1 MKWPKNGQEKH
12 NFYHILNRNVNQ
24 SNPTLSKNPQHIAV
38 IRLSAMGDVAM
49 TVPVLR
55 AFVSQNPNVKITVI
69 SRPFFKPFFEGIP
82 NLSFFAFDEKKRHK
96 GFIGLLRLF
105 QDLKALKIDAF
116 ADLHNVLRSKV
127 VRTLFA
133 LSGKK
138 TAFVHKARAEKAAL
152 TRSENKVFKPLAT
165 MFERHTKVFEELG
178 FTVDLS
184 DPKFPEKAFLSN
196 AVLEMLVGNEKI
208 PDFSG
213 IKIGI
218 APFAQYDSKVYPLD
232 LMQEVIKKLAENTTY
247 QILLFGGGKKAIELL
262 NSLSKGKENVVVV
275 AGQLKFQQELQLI
288 SNLDVMLSMDSGN
301 AHIAAMLGVKVIT
314 LWGATHPFA
323 GFLPFNQTMENAL
336 VSDRN
341 LYPKLPT
348 SVYGNKKVEGY
359 QEAMRTIDVER
370 IIALIIKNSVV

>member
-1 MKWPKNGQEKH
+1 M
-12 NFYHILNRNVNQ
+12 
-24 SNPTLSKNPQHIAV
+24 
-38 IRLSAMGDVAM
+38 RLSAMGDVAM

-55 AFVSQNPNVKITVI
+55 AFVNQSRSLGTEIQITVI

-82 NLSFFAFDEKKRHK
+82 NVSFFAFDEKNRHK

-105 QDLKALKIDAF
+105 QDLKALHIDAF

-138 TAFVHKARAEKAAL
+138 TASVDKGRAEKAAL
-152 TRSENKVFKPLAT
+152 TRSENKIFKPLT
-165 MFERHTKVFEELG
+165 SIFERQVKVFQQLG
-178 FTVDLS
+178 FEVDLS
-184 DPKFPEKAFLSN
+184 NPTFPEKAVLSN
-196 AVLEMLVGNEKI
+196 DILKMLVENEKI

-213 IKIGI
+213 IRIGI
-218 APFAQYDSKVYPLD
+218 APFAQYKSKVYPLD
-232 LMQEVIKKLAENTTY
+232 LMQEVIDKLAENKTH
-247 QILLFGGGKKAIELL
+247 QILLFGGGKKEIELL
-262 NSLSKGKENVVVV
+262 DSFSKDKENVVNI
-275 AGQLKFQQELQLI
+275 AGQLNFQQELQLI

-314 LWGATHPFA
+314 LWGATHPFT
-323 GFLPFNQTMENAL
+323 GFSPFNQPLENAL

-341 LYPKLPT
+341 LFPKLPT

-359 QEAMRTIDVER
+359 DDAMRTISPESIVKLV
-370 IIALIIKNSVV
+370 IYSK

>member
-1 MKWPKNGQEKH
+1 M
-12 NFYHILNRNVNQ
+12 
-24 SNPTLSKNPQHIAV
+24 
-38 IRLSAMGDVAM
+38 RLSAMGDVAM

-55 AFVSQNPNVKITVI
+55 AFVKQYPTIKITVI
-69 SRPFFKPFFEGIP
+69 SRPFFKPFFESIP
-82 NLSFFAFDEKKRHK
+82 NVTFFAFDQKERHK
-96 GFIGLLRLF
+96 GFLGLLRLYA
-105 QDLKALKIDAF
+105 DLKQLKIDAF

-138 TAFVHKARAEKAAL
+138 TASVDKGRAGKKAL
-152 TRSENKVFKPLAT
+152 TRSENKVFVQLPT

-178 FTVDLS
+178 FKLDLS
-184 DPKFPEKAFLSN
+184 NPTFPEKAVLN
-196 AVLEMLVGNEKI
+196 ADILEIIGENHEKL
-208 PDFSG
+208 
-213 IKIGI
+213 IGI

-232 LMQEVIKKLAENTTY
+232 LMQEVIAQLAQN
-247 QILLFGGGKKAIELL
+247 QDNKILLFGGGKKEIEILE
-262 NSLSKGKENVVVV
+262 SLSKSFENVINM
-275 AGQLKFQQELQLI
+275 AGKIKFQQELQLI

-323 GFLPFNQTMENAL
+323 GFSPFNQSLENAL

-341 LYPKLPT
+341 LFPKLPT

-359 QEAMRTIDVER
+359 EDVMRTISVD
-370 IIALIIKNSVV
+370 SVVKILNNCH